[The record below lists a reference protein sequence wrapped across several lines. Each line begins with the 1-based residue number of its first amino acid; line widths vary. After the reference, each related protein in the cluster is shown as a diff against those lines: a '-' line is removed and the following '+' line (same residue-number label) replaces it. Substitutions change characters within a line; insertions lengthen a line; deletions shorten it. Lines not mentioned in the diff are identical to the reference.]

1 MPGLTGAG
9 TGTTIAR
16 AVVEEEC
23 SVMGARGGKGR
34 LEGERARCG
43 RGARAGCACACRPYG
58 RGAHA
63 TAVERRS
70 KRPARAGLRASKGSG
85 GGRLWG

>member
-63 TAVERRS
+63 TLQRYKPRNELRNEQRTCN
-70 KRPARAGLRASKGSG
+70 GLLA
-85 GGRLWG
+85 

>member
-1 MPGLTGAG
+1 
-9 TGTTIAR
+9 
-16 AVVEEEC
+16 
-23 SVMGARGGKGR
+23 MGARGGKGR

-63 TAVERRS
+63 AAVERRS